1 MKAIIR
7 KLEGAIRENRILI
20 FNCIEN
26 ANARKLQARELITS
40 VSIGEKVQLRLGHM
54 YTCPTKQKLSTKCAD
69 LKRSLDS
76 VGQTEFCH
84 SEQLKGQS
92 NCGTGDIAQ
101 SARAPVRIR
110 KSMVEIHLS
119 PHS

>member
-1 MKAIIR
+1 MNEAIIGI
-7 KLEGAIRENRILI
+7 LEGAIRENRILI

-76 VGQTEFCH
+76 VGQTEA
-84 SEQLKGQS
+84 
-92 NCGTGDIAQ
+92 GDIAQ

-110 KSMVEIHLS
+110 KAMVGIHLS

>member
-26 ANARKLQARELITS
+26 ANAWKLQARELITS

-76 VGQTEFCH
+76 VGQTE
-84 SEQLKGQS
+84 
-92 NCGTGDIAQ
+92 GDIAQ

-110 KSMVEIHLS
+110 RPMVEIHLS